1 MTSSQFGASRSGSR
15 RGRGDVACCR
25 GGPGRPSWDP
35 FASPLFRLYMAR
47 VSDRS
52 RPLNLAGSVQVG
64 KQQLVQALPDTRLL
78 PRSQLPPARHP
89 AAEAELLRQMLP
101 TDPAVQDEQD
111 PLQREPIIERLPTRV
126 AKTPLALR
134 QQRLDPLPQPI
145 RHIPRFRPHRH
156 PPSLTTGADG
166 LRYRRTGPFIQ
177 LELLSQGR
185 RFYFGP
191 SCRKARGFRAATC
204 ARWTSSGPT
213 SPTSS
218 AASLKS

>member
-1 MTSSQFGASRSGSR
+1 
-15 RGRGDVACCR
+15 
-25 GGPGRPSWDP
+25 
-35 FASPLFRLYMAR
+35 MAR

-52 RPLNLAGSVQVG
+52 QP
-64 KQQLVQALPDTRLL
+64 
-78 PRSQLPPARHP
+78 PPARHP

-177 LELLSQGR
+177 LELLRSVRETR
-185 RFYFGP
+185 R
-191 SCRKARGFRAATC
+191 CRPGHF
-204 ARWTSSGPT
+204 
-213 SPTSS
+213 
-218 AASLKS
+218 